1 MSFTRREF
9 IGTTAAGAVAAGSLI
24 ADPGTTVLPTRVLG
38 KTGVRV
44 SILAM
49 GAGSRYL
56 SYKEEDE
63 ALAAAQKCIDG
74 GITYIDTADDYG
86 KDHLSEQRIG
96 KAITGRREGLFI
108 ATKISTRDPEEAKRQ
123 VELSLKSLGVDRV
136 DLLHIHSLLDEDDL
150 AKVEAKGGVLDQLH
164 KFRDQKMTRF
174 IGVTSHT
181 NPAVMGTALERHDFD
196 CCQMALNAGMA
207 SMINGGKGRGMVP
220 NDAMKGSFETAAL
233 PVAVRKKMG
242 VLAIKSF
249 AQDALI
255 GQAPVEKLLYY
266 TLSLPVTAAVV
277 GMPNLEHIDHNL
289 ALAKA
294 FKRMPQAE
302 MHELSQRLT
311 SKNKQALE
319 RFFHGHVDC

>member
-1 MSFTRREF
+1 MSFNRREF
-9 IGTTAAGAVAAGSLI
+9 IGTTAAGALATGALAANPGST
-24 ADPGTTVLPTRVLG
+24 PLPTRVLG

-49 GAGSRYL
+49 GAGSRFL

-63 ALAAAQKCIDG
+63 ALAAATKCLDG

-86 KDHLSEQRIG
+86 KGHLSEQRIG
-96 KAITGRREGLFI
+96 KAIKGRRDGLFI
-108 ATKISTRDPEEAKRQ
+108 ATKVSSRDSEEAKRS
-123 VELSLKSLGVDRV
+123 VELSLKALGVNRV
-136 DLLHIHSLLDEDDL
+136 DLLHIHSLLNEDDL
-150 AKVEAKGGVLDQLH
+150 AKVEAKGGVLEQLY

-174 IGVTSHT
+174 IGVTGHT
-181 NPAVMGTALERHDFD
+181 NPAVMGTALERYDFD

-207 SMINGGKGRGMVP
+207 SMINGASRGMVP
-220 NDAMKGSFETAAL
+220 NNEMKGSFETAAL
-233 PVAVRKKMG
+233 PVAIRKKMG

-277 GMPNLEHIDHNL
+277 GMPKMEHIDHNL
-289 ALAKA
+289 ALAKSFQPLPA
-294 FKRMPQAE
+294 AE
-302 MHELSQRLT
+302 MRELSSRLT

-319 RFFHGHVDC
+319 RFFDNHLDC

>member
-1 MSFTRREF
+1 MAFTRREF
-9 IGTTAAGAVAAGSLI
+9 IGTTAAGALATGALS
-24 ADPGTTVLPTRVLG
+24 ANPGNTSLPTRVLG

-49 GAGSRYL
+49 GTGSKFL
-56 SYKEEDE
+56 TYKEEDE
-63 ALAAAQKCIDG
+63 ALAAANKCIDG

-86 KDHLSEQRIG
+86 KEHLSEQRIG
-96 KAITGRREGLFI
+96 KAIKGRRDGLFI
-108 ATKISTRDPEEAKRQ
+108 ATKISSRDPEEAKRS
-123 VELSLKSLGVDRV
+123 VELSLKALGVDRI
-136 DLLHIHSLLDEDDL
+136 DLLHIHSLLNEDDL
-150 AKVEAKGGVLDQLH
+150 AKVEAKGGVLEQLY
-164 KFRDQKMTRF
+164 KFRDQKLTRF

-277 GMPNLEHIDHNL
+277 GMPKMEHIDHNL
-289 ALAKA
+289 ALAKSFQPLPA
-294 FKRMPQAE
+294 AE
-302 MHELSQRLT
+302 MRDLSSRLT
-311 SKNKQALE
+311 AKNKQALD
-319 RFFHGHVDC
+319 RFFHSHVDC

>member
-9 IGTTAAGAVAAGSLI
+9 IGTTAAGALAAGALD
-24 ADPGTTVLPTRVLG
+24 ANPGNTPLPTRVLG

-49 GAGSRYL
+49 GAGSRFL
-56 SYKEEDE
+56 SYENEDE
-63 ALAAAQKCIDG
+63 ALAAVKKCLDG

-86 KDHLSEQRIG
+86 KEHLSEQRVG
-96 KAITGRREGLFI
+96 KAIKGRREGVFI
-108 ATKISTRDPEEAKRQ
+108 ATKISSRDPEEAKRS

-136 DLLHIHSLLDEDDL
+136 DLLHIHSLLNEDDL
-150 AKVEAKGGVLDQLH
+150 AKVEEKGGVLDQLY
-164 KFRDQKMTRF
+164 KFRDQKLTRF
-174 IGVTSHT
+174 IGITSHT
-181 NPAVMGTALERHDFD
+181 NPAVMGAAIDRHDFD

-207 SMINGGKGRGMVP
+207 SMISGGRGRGMVP
-220 NDAMKGSFETAAL
+220 NDAMKSSFETAAL
-233 PVAVRKKMG
+233 SVAVRKKMG

-249 AQDALI
+249 AQDSLI

-277 GMPNLEHIDHNL
+277 GMPKMEHIDHNL
-289 ALAKA
+289 SLAKSFQPLPA
-294 FKRMPQAE
+294 AE
-302 MHELSQRLT
+302 MRELSSRLT

-319 RFFHGHVDC
+319 RFFHSHVDC

>member
-9 IGTTAAGAVAAGSLI
+9 IGTTAAGALAAGALS
-24 ADPGTTVLPTRVLG
+24 ANPGNTPLPTRVLG
-38 KTGVRV
+38 KTGARV

-49 GAGSRYL
+49 GAGSRFL
-56 SYKEEDE
+56 LYKEEDE
-63 ALAAAQKCIDG
+63 AIAAVKKCLDG

-86 KDHLSEQRIG
+86 KDHLSEQRVG
-96 KAITGRREGLFI
+96 KAIQGRRDGVFI
-108 ATKISTRDPEEAKRQ
+108 ATKLSSRDPEEAKRSI
-123 VELSLKSLGVDRV
+123 ELSLKSLGVDHV

-164 KFRDQKMTRF
+164 KFRDEKLTRF
-174 IGVTSHT
+174 IGITSHT
-181 NPAVMGTALERHDFD
+181 NPAVMATAIDRHDFD

-207 SMINGGKGRGMVP
+207 SMMNGGRGRGMVP
-220 NDAMKGSFETAAL
+220 NEAMKGSFEAAAL
-233 PVAVRKKMG
+233 PIAIRKKMG

-277 GMPNLEHIDHNL
+277 GMPKMEHIEHNL
-289 ALAKA
+289 ALATS
-294 FKRMPQAE
+294 FQPLPPAE
-302 MHELSQRLT
+302 MRDLSSRLT
-311 SKNKQALE
+311 AKNKQALE
-319 RFFHGHVDC
+319 RFFHSHVDC